1 MNAAAAAAA
10 DDKKK
15 GTIDPVADLPGAI
28 IERIA
33 ADPLP
38 PFSDVQRLL
47 DQARA
52 YRDETRDLQKI
63 ADEVEPEVKK
73 LRQELA
79 EARAELAEKT
89 AVLRQCDP
97 DDVRRRIEAAR
108 AGGKAEALA
117 TVEVEMAAL
126 RGEVAR
132 LKSENEELRASKK
145 KLREAL
151 ERAKEGR

>member
-1 MNAAAAAAA
+1 MNAAAA

-28 IERIA
+28 LKRIA

-52 YRDETRDLQKI
+52 YRDEARELRKL
-63 ADEVEPEVKK
+63 ADEVGPEVEK
-73 LRQELA
+73 LRRELA
-79 EARAELAEKT
+79 DARAELDAKT
-89 AVLRQCDP
+89 SVLRQCDP
-97 DDVRRRIEAAR
+97 DDVRRSVEAAR

-117 TVEVEMAAL
+117 TVEFEMTVL

>member
-1 MNAAAAAAA
+1 MNAAAT
-10 DDKKK
+10 KKTD
-15 GTIDPVADLPGAI
+15 TIDPTTDLPGAMS
-28 IERIA
+28 ERLVVE
-33 ADPLP
+33 PLP
-38 PFSDVQRLL
+38 PISEVQRLL
-47 DQARA
+47 AQARA
-52 YRDETRDLQKI
+52 YRDEARELRKL
-63 ADEVEPEVKK
+63 ADEVEPEVEK
-73 LRQELA
+73 LRRELA
-79 EARAELAEKT
+79 DARAELAEKT

-97 DDVRRRIEAAR
+97 DDVRRRVEAAR

-117 TVEVEMAAL
+117 TVDFEMTVL